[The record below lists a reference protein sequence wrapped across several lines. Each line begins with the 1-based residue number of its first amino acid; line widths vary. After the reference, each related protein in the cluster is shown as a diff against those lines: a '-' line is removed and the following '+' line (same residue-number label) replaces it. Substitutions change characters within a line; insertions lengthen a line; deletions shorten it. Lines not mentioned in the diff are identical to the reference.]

1 MKTRTV
7 AKVSGEIASLSYRE
21 ARILNLV
28 KERRTLPL
36 EEVPLLM
43 EEVRELIFS
52 RLLALLVVEYP
63 WGVEF
68 ELTLSKEGAD
78 YLERAPPVNSP
89 LHAQEETAA

>member
-1 MKTRTV
+1 METRTV
-7 AKVSGEIASLSYRE
+7 SKLSREVASLSYSE
-21 ARILNLV
+21 AEILSVVGDKRNV
-28 KERRTLPL
+28 PL
-36 EEVPLLM
+36 EEVSPCM
-43 EEVRELIFS
+43 EEVRNLIS
-52 RLLALLVVEYP
+52 SCHLALLVVEYP

>member
-1 MKTRTV
+1 METRTV

-28 KERRTLPL
+28 KERRTLLL
-36 EEVPLLM
+36 EEVPLRM
-43 EEVRELIFS
+43 EEVRKLIFS

-68 ELTLSKEGAD
+68 ELGLSKEGAD
-78 YLERAPPVNSP
+78 YLVRAIPVDSP
-89 LHAQEETAA
+89 LPAQEEMAA

>member
-1 MKTRTV
+1 METRTV

-36 EEVPLLM
+36 EEVPHRM
-43 EEVRELIFS
+43 EEVRKLISS

-68 ELTLSKEGAD
+68 KLGLSKKGAD
-78 YLERAPPVNSP
+78 CLARALQVDSP
-89 LHAQEETAA
+89 LRGQEETAA